1 MTLKDRRITAN
12 LRQEDVARELE
23 VDQST
28 VCKWELFGNVPLPKY
43 QRKLAALYGCS
54 VEELLADDAPE
65 EKDSGG
71 GG

>member
-1 MTLKDRRITAN
+1 MTLKDRRVAVN

-28 VCKWELFGNVPLPKY
+28 VCKWELLGSKPLPKY

-54 VEELLADDAPE
+54 VEDILESVSETDRIA
-65 EKDSGG
+65 
-71 GG
+71 

>member
-1 MTLKDRRITAN
+1 MTLKDRRIAAN

-54 VEELLADDAPE
+54 VEELLAE
-65 EKDSGG
+65 EDKIGEG
-71 GG
+71 